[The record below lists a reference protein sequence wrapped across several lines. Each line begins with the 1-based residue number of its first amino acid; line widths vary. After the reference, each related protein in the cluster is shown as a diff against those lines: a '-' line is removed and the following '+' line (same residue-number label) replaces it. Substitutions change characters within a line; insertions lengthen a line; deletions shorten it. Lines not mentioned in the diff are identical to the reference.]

1 MIFILLPIVWFLPSF
16 LPHFDLCIL
25 QITCYRRD
33 KMSPSSSSFSLSPS
47 SSSSSPIRRS
57 PINIQ
62 PEENF
67 HHLVKPFLCV
77 SSFKILEICGSNVF
91 PNCKMLCNI
100 LVFYAE
106 YFTTHLL
113 PMHINVKQVKMSKLE
128 PQLPCRVRWSCLA
141 PVWIR
146 CLCKPSLPS
155 PKNAHPLFYKWNVYW
170 ILLFTVGVYFSN
182 GHFKLVHPLD
192 HLAHSSVVN
201 ILKISNTYSK
211 QVQRARV
218 ANGIIFTF
226 IKG

>member
-1 MIFILLPIVWFLPSF
+1 MSLVWFFVILIMMFLLLPIVWFLLSF

-47 SSSSSPIRRS
+47 SSSSSPISWS

-91 PNCKMLCNI
+91 PNCKILCNI

-106 YFTTHLL
+106 YFITHLL

-128 PQLPCRVRWSCLA
+128 PQLPCRARWSCLS

-146 CLCKPSLPS
+146 CLCKPLLPS
-155 PKNAHPLFYKWNVYW
+155 PKNKWNVYCYCCW
-170 ILLFTVGVYFSN
+170 SLLFQWTFQVDPSTRPSCTLECC
-182 GHFKLVHPLD
+182 KHPENFQD
-192 HLAHSSVVN
+192 
-201 ILKISNTYSK
+201 
-211 QVQRARV
+211 
-218 ANGIIFTF
+218 IFQ
-226 IKG
+226 

>member
-33 KMSPSSSSFSLSPS
+33 KMSPTSSSFSLSPS
-47 SSSSSPIRRS
+47 SSSSSPISRS

-106 YFTTHLL
+106 YFITHLL

-128 PQLPCRVRWSCLA
+128 PQLPCRARWSCLA

-155 PKNAHPLFYKWNVYW
+155 PKTLT
-170 ILLFTVGVYFSN
+170 L
-182 GHFKLVHPLD
+182 
-192 HLAHSSVVN
+192 
-201 ILKISNTYSK
+201 YST
-211 QVQRARV
+211 
-218 ANGIIFTF
+218 NGISTGFSLLSLLLEFTF
-226 IKG
+226 PMDISSWSIHSTILHTRVL